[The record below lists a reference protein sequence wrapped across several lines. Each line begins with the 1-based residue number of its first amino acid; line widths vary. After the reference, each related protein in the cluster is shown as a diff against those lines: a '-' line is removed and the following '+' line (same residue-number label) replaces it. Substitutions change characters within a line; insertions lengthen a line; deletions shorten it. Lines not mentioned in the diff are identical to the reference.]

1 VQTETTTFCRF
12 AEWHQPPC
20 LQAHDSSSKRS
31 KEMLNRITLIGRI
44 TKDPELR
51 TTNTGKD
58 VVEISIAVN
67 KRIKPKDGSADAD
80 FFRVTAWE
88 STARFI
94 SEYLGKGRLI
104 SVDGRLETRKFTDKE
119 GNARE
124 VVYVVAD
131 NVHSLDRP
139 KDDGG
144 GRQAPAPAP
153 ESDAYDPW
161 ADE

>member
-1 VQTETTTFCRF
+1 
-12 AEWHQPPC
+12 
-20 LQAHDSSSKRS
+20 
-31 KEMLNRITLIGRI
+31 MLNRITLIGRI
-44 TKDPELR
+44 TKNPELR

-88 STARFI
+88 STARYI
-94 SEYLGKGRLI
+94 NDYLGKGRLI
-104 SVDGRLETRKFTDKE
+104 SVDGRLETRKYTDKD

-124 VVYVVAD
+124 LVFVVAD

-139 KDDGG
+139 KDDGNSGASTG
-144 GRQAPAPAP
+144 GRQDNDTAP
-153 ESDAYDPW
+153 YDPFS
-161 ADE
+161 DE

>member
-1 VQTETTTFCRF
+1 
-12 AEWHQPPC
+12 
-20 LQAHDSSSKRS
+20 
-31 KEMLNRITLIGRI
+31 MLNRITLIGRI
-44 TKDPELR
+44 TKNPELR
-51 TTNTGKD
+51 TTNNGKD

-94 SEYLGKGRLI
+94 SEYLGRGRLI
-104 SVDGRLETRKFTDKE
+104 AVDGRLETRKYTDKE

-124 VVYVVAD
+124 VVFVVAD

-139 KDDGG
+139 KENNRKANHDEDVREPVTGQLG
-144 GRQAPAPAP
+144 D
-153 ESDAYDPW
+153 EYDPF

>member
-1 VQTETTTFCRF
+1 MSAETTTLRRF

-20 LQAHDSSSKRS
+20 LQAHDSSFKGSKQ
-31 KEMLNRITLIGRI
+31 MLNRITLIGRI
-44 TKDPELR
+44 TKNPELR

-88 STARFI
+88 STARYI
-94 SEYLGKGRLI
+94 NEYLGKGRLI
-104 SVDGRLETRKFTDKE
+104 SVDGRLETRKYTDKD

-124 VVYVVAD
+124 LVFVVAD

-139 KDDGG
+139 KDDGNSG
-144 GRQAPAPAP
+144 GRQDNDNVP
-153 ESDAYDPW
+153 YDPFS
-161 ADE
+161 DE

>member
-1 VQTETTTFCRF
+1 MSAETTTFRRF
-12 AEWHQPPC
+12 AEWHKPPC
-20 LQAHDSSSKRS
+20 LQAHEISSKRS
-31 KEMLNRITLIGRI
+31 TKMLNRITLIGRI

-88 STARFI
+88 QTARYI

-104 SVDGRLETRKFTDKE
+104 SVDGRLETRKYTDKE

-124 VVYVVAD
+124 VVFVVAD

-139 KDDGG
+139 KDDG